1 MSAQRHNVHR
11 CVCMCPGD
19 PCVWSA
25 VVHTQENIF
34 ISTCTRGVQ
43 AWVDHSDRI
52 IQVSAGQCIQ
62 HRSAICVFT
71 ALTCTDLQISS
82 KRLLF
87 LNFGLEQIQNS
98 KKSGRKK
105 KTGFSLQQESLW
117 YLDVAMSSLM
127 SPIHIPLGSPNHKLT
142 TTTTATAITRSWMR
156 PKCRTR
162 EIWKD
167 PTEKNNKNGTQ
178 RAHLLK
184 KLGWNPCHKALDFIV
199 GLLLDGFDDESW
211 RLPFFKIHQLSNTL
225 GGDWVRYGE
234 ILRSKKSFFGP
245 SVCIPVP
252 NQDSTQTHLRS
263 EHFDSSQVLQL
274 NSSYTHLTHETREF
288 YQAFEVHIEPQN
300 AGKISEKQKVLYH
313 RVLAEVWINLVG
325 LWVWLEMIS
334 QFLQD
339 IFSPNSTSMNSWFE
353 VEAKTKTL
361 NFPWVKRWHAM
372 PGTSETKI
380 CIVEAR
386 AFCLPKVCEVAITCD
401 VGTQGPL
408 GI

>member
-1 MSAQRHNVHR
+1 
-11 CVCMCPGD
+11 MCTGD

-34 ISTCTRGVQ
+34 ISTYTRGVQ
-43 AWVDHSDRI
+43 AWFDHE
-52 IQVSAGQCIQ
+52 
-62 HRSAICVFT
+62 RSCDNLFT

-105 KTGFSLQQESLW
+105 LASHFSRSHFDTWMLPCHPWCHQSIFLWDPPTTNWPPPPPPPLPPVPAPGWGQSVGHEKFGKIRPKMALNGRISWKIQGEIHVTKHWISL
-117 YLDVAMSSLM
+117 
-127 SPIHIPLGSPNHKLT
+127 LGGS
-142 TTTTATAITRSWMR
+142 SWMASM
-156 PKCRTR
+156 
-162 EIWKD
+162 I
-167 PTEKNNKNGTQ
+167 
-178 RAHLLK
+178 
-184 KLGWNPCHKALDFIV
+184 NP
-199 GLLLDGFDDESW
+199 W

-234 ILRSKKSFFGP
+234 MLRSKKSFFGP

-274 NSSYTHLTHETREF
+274 NSSYTPLTHETREF
-288 YQAFEVHIEPQN
+288 YRAFEVHIEPQN

-313 RVLAEVWINLVG
+313 IVLAEVWINLVG

-353 VEAKTKTL
+353 VEAKTKTPK
-361 NFPWVKRWHAM
+361 FPSKDDTPCQAHPKRNYVSSRHVRSACPKSVKLR
-372 PGTSETKI
+372 
-380 CIVEAR
+380 
-386 AFCLPKVCEVAITCD
+386 
-401 VGTQGPL
+401 
-408 GI
+408 